1 MSNRV
6 HGEFILTPI
15 SNIVLDGIFASASI
29 KAGAESYPLGEY
41 FFQSLFLRMTG
52 AQEQKL
58 KCICWEMATDD
69 YTYRYD
75 LLHKKNYGE
84 CSNYSEKN
92 SIYKDLIEQIRNKQS
107 DFSIYQIWEDTTI
120 KQETIDCER
129 KKWEKRV
136 EEAREKQANAIIE
149 KIEKESGNSLSEEE
163 KNKIKNGLK
172 NGALPEED
180 FRKLIAN
187 IKKKAVVN
195 SLLQS
200 IQNLLSSSQIV
211 YWKQAAFDEF
221 CGYWSR
227 YFKPEWITPDNSK
240 LMEASFQ
247 KFYEEVVY
255 VHRNRCA
262 HNTNSYQQNLPSLN
276 TIAGKNYSK
285 QNYFYRFVMLILID
299 EVFVRL
305 YKRYVSLIESSEL
318 F

>member
-6 HGEFILTPI
+6 HGDFIITPI
-15 SNIVLDGIFASASI
+15 SNILLDGIFASASI

-107 DFSIYQIWEDTTI
+107 DFSIYQIWEDATL
-120 KQETIDCER
+120 KQETIDSER
-129 KKWEKRV
+129 KKWEKKV
-136 EEAREKQANAIIE
+136 EDAREKQAKAIIE
-149 KIEKESGNSLSEEE
+149 KREEESGNSLSEEE
-163 KNKIKNGLK
+163 KNKIINGLK

-200 IQNLLSSSQIV
+200 VQNLLSSSQIV
-211 YWKQAAFDEF
+211 FWKQAAFDEF
-221 CGYWSR
+221 YSYWSR

-240 LMEASFQ
+240 LMESSFQ

-255 VHRNRCA
+255 IHRNRCA

>member
-6 HGEFILTPI
+6 HGDFIITPI
-15 SNIVLDGIFASASI
+15 SNILLDGIFASASI

-107 DFSIYQIWEDTTI
+107 DFSIYQIWEDATL
-120 KQETIDCER
+120 KQETIDSER
-129 KKWEKRV
+129 KKWEKKV
-136 EEAREKQANAIIE
+136 EDAREKQAKAIIE
-149 KIEKESGNSLSEEE
+149 KREEESGNSLSEEE
-163 KNKIKNGLK
+163 KNKIINGLK

-200 IQNLLSSSQIV
+200 VQNLLSSSQIV
-211 YWKQAAFDEF
+211 FWKQAAFDEF
-221 CGYWSR
+221 CSYWSR
-227 YFKPEWITPDNSK
+227 YFKPEWITLDNSK
-240 LMEASFQ
+240 LMESSFQ

-255 VHRNRCA
+255 IHRNRCA

>member
-6 HGEFILTPI
+6 HGDFILTPI
-15 SNIVLDGIFASASI
+15 SNILLDGIFASASI

-107 DFSIYQIWEDTTI
+107 DFSIYQIWEDATL
-120 KQETIDCER
+120 KQETIESER
-129 KKWEKRV
+129 KKWEKKV
-136 EEAREKQANAIIE
+136 EEAREKQAKAIIE

-163 KNKIKNGLK
+163 KNKKINGLK

-187 IKKKAVVN
+187 IKKKALVN

-200 IQNLLSSSQIV
+200 VQNLLSSSQIV
-211 YWKQAAFDEF
+211 FWKQAAFDEF
-221 CGYWSR
+221 CSHWSR
-227 YFKPEWITPDNSK
+227 CFRSEWITPDNSK
-240 LMEASFQ
+240 LMESSFQ

-255 VHRNRCA
+255 IHRNRCA

>member
-6 HGEFILTPI
+6 HGDFIITPI
-15 SNIVLDGIFASASI
+15 SNILLDGIFASASI

-107 DFSIYQIWEDTTI
+107 DFSIYQIWEDATL
-120 KQETIDCER
+120 KQETIDSER
-129 KKWEKRV
+129 KKWEKKV
-136 EEAREKQANAIIE
+136 EDAREKQAKAIIE
-149 KIEKESGNSLSEEE
+149 KREEESGNSLSEEE
-163 KNKIKNGLK
+163 KNKIINGLK

-200 IQNLLSSSQIV
+200 VQNLLSSSQIV
-211 YWKQAAFDEF
+211 FWKQAAFDEF
-221 CGYWSR
+221 CSYWSR

-240 LMEASFQ
+240 LMESSFQ

-255 VHRNRCA
+255 IHRNRCA